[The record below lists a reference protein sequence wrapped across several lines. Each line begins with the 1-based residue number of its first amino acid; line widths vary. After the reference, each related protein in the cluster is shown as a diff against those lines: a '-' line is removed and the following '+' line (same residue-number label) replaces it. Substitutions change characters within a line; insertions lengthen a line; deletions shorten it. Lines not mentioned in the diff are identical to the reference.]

1 MKQHRTTQGWN
12 LFGGIFCWDLL
23 EVIVRFPVIPVDW
36 LMKGYSWCLGIC
48 CFEKPHLTSSWVW
61 CWTTFVCLAED
72 AVEYTSHDLT
82 WCLMFACEIQFHGT
96 LENPLSFCVL
106 NWSFSEKKV
115 AHVYWKSSNFWNIRY
130 HHSIWPL
137 IFLNPSHGCQI
148 EQEVAKKTMHHPHH
162 GWRKKQPEK

>member
-12 LFGGIFCWDLL
+12 LFGGIFFWDLL

-115 AHVYWKSSNFWNIRY
+115 AILWWFLMEKIKAAAKEEPGWWFQQQLLASFRQDVVPQFFEFHVF
-130 HHSIWPL
+130 
-137 IFLNPSHGCQI
+137 FCFF
-148 EQEVAKKTMHHPHH
+148 
-162 GWRKKQPEK
+162 